1 MDRVTR
7 PMTPSDDLRDIWV
20 SEDGKMIARG
30 DAAAIDDMLGTK
42 LEKIRS
48 DASGWLVVYRHRE
61 TNQLWELSYPQS
73 EMHGGGPRRLRLI
86 GEAL

>member
-1 MDRVTR
+1 
-7 PMTPSDDLRDIWV
+7 MTPSDDLRDIWV
-20 SEDGKMIARG
+20 SEDGKMVARG

-42 LEKIRS
+42 LEKVRP
-48 DASGWLVVYRHRE
+48 DESGWLVVFRHRE

-86 GEAL
+86 GDAS